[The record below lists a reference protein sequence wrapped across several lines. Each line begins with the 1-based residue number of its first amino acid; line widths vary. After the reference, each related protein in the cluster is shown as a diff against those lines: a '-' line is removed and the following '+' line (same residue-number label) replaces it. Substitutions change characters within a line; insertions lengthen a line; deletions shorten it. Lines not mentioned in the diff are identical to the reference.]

1 MWPCVKAFERTSVR
15 DGGWLMTVNG
25 SGRRYRSFGLPY
37 QKLPT
42 SRMLPMVSSIDVIL
56 LTLLTNG
63 LASFRA
69 LRSRMDIGI
78 RLR

>member
-1 MWPCVKAFERTSVR
+1 
-15 DGGWLMTVNG
+15 
-25 SGRRYRSFGLPY
+25 
-37 QKLPT
+37 
-42 SRMLPMVSSIDVIL
+42 MVSSIDVIL
-56 LTLLTNG
+56 LTSLTYG